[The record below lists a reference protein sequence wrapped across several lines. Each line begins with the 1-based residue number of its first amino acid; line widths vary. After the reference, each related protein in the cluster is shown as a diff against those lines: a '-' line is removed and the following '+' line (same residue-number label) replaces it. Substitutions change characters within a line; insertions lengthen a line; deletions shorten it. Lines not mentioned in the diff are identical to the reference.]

1 MYQTFPV
8 CNQVKYSEASENL
21 RKNLQKATAYPEEKV
36 PVAQFSCNANDG
48 STCSQFYLCVGI
60 CPHLY
65 RKNKDY

>member
-36 PVAQFSCNANDG
+36 PVA
-48 STCSQFYLCVGI
+48 
-60 CPHLY
+60 
-65 RKNKDY
+65 